1 MGAMTTTVR
10 AIYKRGV
17 LKLRRLLPLR
27 ANSEVLVTVELPP
40 VAVQEGTLAAEPVVT
55 WPDITARLRALYGD
69 KVVPGNAV
77 LAARADERY

>member
-1 MGAMTTTVR
+1 MTTTVR
-10 AIYKRGV
+10 AIYEKGV

-40 VAVQEGTLAAEPVVT
+40 AAVEDEAVAVEPVVM

-69 KVVPGNAV
+69 KVLPGNTV